1 MTNHLPHLLRFAKCA
16 LLMPLM
22 LTIGSVRIAHAQT
35 EPHDSMPSVAVD
47 AATGEYSTLRG
58 MQELEQRNI
67 DMQQALDQ
75 EQLKQAYWLV
85 GGALGVIVLLM
96 IWQLQT
102 IYSRRKLKLA
112 FQQTKRALEI
122 RTNFIRNIQHEI
134 RTPLN
139 SIMGFSQVL
148 SDMNASNP
156 EYREMTDII
165 ADKSMQL
172 TEIIDHLIDVAEI
185 DSRRLQLTTC
195 SAANVVA
202 DVVAHSQHYPGIE
215 VSLAPMAIRGGKTPF
230 VTDEGLLR
238 KALMLV
244 ITNAVKFVK
253 QGHIVVGCEEQGS
266 LMRFIVTDDGPG
278 IPADKQEWVF
288 EQFTKLNEFTTG
300 TGLGLPLCRSIA
312 QRLGGTARVDGS
324 YSPGCRMLIEVAM
337 TLSDE
342 S

>member
-1 MTNHLPHLLRFAKCA
+1 MQGILRT
-16 LLMPLM
+16 LLMALALATWPAG
-22 LTIGSVRIAHAQT
+22 IRAQHT
-35 EPHDSMPSVAVD
+35 DTATTVD
-47 AATGEYSTLRG
+47 ATTGEYSTLRG

-67 DMQQALDQ
+67 DMQRALDQ

-102 IYSRRKLKLA
+102 ICSRRKLRRA
-112 FQQTKRALEI
+112 YQQTKRALEI

-139 SIMGFSQVL
+139 AVMGFSQLL
-148 SDMNASNP
+148 SDMNANGQ

-165 ADKSMQL
+165 VDKSMQL

-202 DVVAHSQHYPGIE
+202 DVVARSQSFPGIE
-215 VSLAPMAIRGGKTPF
+215 VSLAPMAIHGGKTPF
-230 VTDEGLLR
+230 ITDEELLC

-244 ITNAVKFVK
+244 VSNAVKFVK
-253 QGHIVVGCEEQGS
+253 QGHIVVGCKEMGTQ
-266 LMRFIVTDDGPG
+266 MRFIVTDDGPG
-278 IPADKQEWVF
+278 IPSDKQEWVF
-288 EQFTKLNEFTTG
+288 EQFTKLDEFTMG

-312 QRLGGTARVDGS
+312 QRLGGTAYVDGS
-324 YSPGCRMLIEVAM
+324 YSPGCRVVVEVAM
-337 TLSDE
+337 TLTDDV
-342 S
+342 